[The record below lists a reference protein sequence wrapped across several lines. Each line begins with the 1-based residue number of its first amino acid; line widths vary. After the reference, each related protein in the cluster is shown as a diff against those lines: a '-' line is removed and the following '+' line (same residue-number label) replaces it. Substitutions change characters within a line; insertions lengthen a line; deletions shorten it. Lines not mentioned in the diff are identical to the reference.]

1 MVMLVLVVIP
11 WSLISVSCQVF
22 FFLRESCIFFSYCY
36 LFFQQKL
43 IISECRSYLFFL
55 TESCLFLPAKLII
68 SECGNYLFFKLRV
81 SYFFHRKRYLL
92 NNTCTVK
99 YSFRTHKQAW
109 LLQMFIFT
117 QIVGNSLEK
126 HSPKQENFIPCCA
139 IFKLRLKKKSFFPA

>member
-1 MVMLVLVVIP
+1 MLVLVVIP

-22 FFLRESCIFFSYCY
+22 FFKGKLHIFFLLLLVLSAKINY
-36 LFFQQKL
+36 FWMQKL
-43 IISECRSYLFFL
+43 LIFL
-55 TESCLFLPAKLII
+55 TESCLFLPTKFII

-81 SYFFHRKRYLL
+81 SYFFHRKRYFP
-92 NNTCTVK
+92 NNTCTVQ

-126 HSPKQENFIPCCA
+126 HSPKQEKFIPCCA
-139 IFKLRLKKKSFFPA
+139 IFKLRLKKNHSSRRRP